1 MVGSMDKKIAVVTGA
16 SRGIGHAIAAELIV
30 AGYFVV
36 ASATSENGVSNIQQT
51 LGDNGTA
58 FVLNLSDVQSCVQF
72 SASVNALGSVAVLI
86 NNAGVTKDTL
96 MLRMKD
102 DDWDSVINTNL
113 SGTFRI
119 TKGFL
124 KGMMKQRIGRIINIS
139 SVVGSMGNPGQ
150 TNYCASKAGV
160 EGFTRSL
167 AQEIGSRNITVNAI
181 APGFIATDMTKKLT
195 EDQKNTMMAGIPL
208 GRYGEPKEIAKA
220 VLFLASDDAA
230 YITGQ
235 ILHVNGGLNMG

>member
-1 MVGSMDKKIAVVTGA
+1 MVGSMNKKIAVVTGA
-16 SRGIGHAIAAELIV
+16 SRGIGHAIAIELV
-30 AGYFVV
+30 AAGYYVV
-36 ASATSENGVSNIQQT
+36 ASATSENGVSTIEQT

-58 FVLNLSDVQSCVQF
+58 FVLNLSDKDSCAAF
-72 SASVNALGSVAVLI
+72 SESVNALGSVAVLV
-86 NNAGVTKDTL
+86 NNAGITKDTL

-119 TKGFL
+119 TKSFL

-150 TNYCASKAGV
+150 ANYCASKAGV

-167 AQEIGSRNITVNAI
+167 AQEIGSRKVTVNSV
-181 APGFIATDMTKKLT
+181 APGFIATDMTNELT
-195 EDQKNTMMAGIPL
+195 EDQKNIMINNIPL

-235 ILHVNGGLNMG
+235 VLHVNGGLNMG

>member
-1 MVGSMDKKIAVVTGA
+1 MEKKIAVVTGA
-16 SRGIGHAIAAELIV
+16 SRGIGQAIASELV
-30 AGYFVV
+30 AAGYFVV
-36 ASATSENGVSNIQQT
+36 ASATSENGVANIKET
-51 LGDNGTA
+51 LGENGTA
-58 FVLNLSDVQSCVQF
+58 FVLNLSYKESCAQF
-72 SASVNALGSVAVLI
+72 CASACELGPVSALI
-86 NNAGVTKDTL
+86 NNAGITKDTL

-102 DDWDSVINTNL
+102 DAWDDVIETNL

-150 TNYCASKAGV
+150 TNYCASKSGV

-167 AQEIGSRNITVNAI
+167 AHEIGSRNITVNSV
-181 APGFIATDMTKKLT
+181 APGFIATDMTNALT
-195 EDQKNTMMAGIPL
+195 EDQKNAMMANIPL

-220 VLFLASDDAA
+220 VCFLVSDDAA

-235 ILHVNGGLNMG
+235 VLHVNGGLNMG

>member
-16 SRGIGHAIAAELIV
+16 SRGIGHAIAIELV
-30 AGYFVV
+30 AAGYYVV
-36 ASATSENGVSNIQQT
+36 ASATSEGGVANIAQT

-58 FVLNLSDVQSCVQF
+58 FVLNLSDKDSCATF
-72 SASVNALGSVAVLI
+72 SEGVSALGPVAVLV
-86 NNAGVTKDTL
+86 NNAGITKDTL

-119 TKGFL
+119 TKSFL

-150 TNYCASKAGV
+150 ANYCASKAGI

-167 AQEIGSRNITVNAI
+167 AQEIGSRNITVNSV
-181 APGFIATDMTKKLT
+181 APGFIATDMTNELT
-195 EDQKNTMMAGIPL
+195 EDQKNVMINNIPL

-235 ILHVNGGLNMG
+235 VLHVNGGLNMG